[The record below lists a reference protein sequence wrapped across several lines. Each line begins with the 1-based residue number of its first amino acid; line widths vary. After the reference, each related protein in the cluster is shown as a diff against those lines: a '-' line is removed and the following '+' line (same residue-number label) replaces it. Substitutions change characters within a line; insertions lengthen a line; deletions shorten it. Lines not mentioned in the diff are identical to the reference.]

1 MFDFFLDAFN
11 YEDRKVD
18 RFEKENLIIDTCS
31 CSDGEHSY
39 ETAIKHESYNNRNW
53 VIVEA
58 YDSKEEAQVGHNK
71 WVKIMTSNDL
81 PEYLM
86 DCGNA
91 IISKLCDTT
100 LGELSMR
107 FPKQQ

>member
-1 MFDFFLDAFN
+1 
-11 YEDRKVD
+11 
-18 RFEKENLIIDTCS
+18 
-31 CSDGEHSY
+31 
-39 ETAIKHESYNNRNW
+39 
-53 VIVEA
+53 
-58 YDSKEEAQVGHNK
+58 
-71 WVKIMTSNDL
+71 L